1 MKKILSI
8 VSAAFI
14 VFGGT
19 IGVGVGLAAASAQ
32 TVPAQ
37 TVVDAATAPAA
48 ALAAPNT
55 DNCALTPADFAS
67 LTAIQK
73 NPDLTPTQEL
83 NQELTLRRQL
93 LAQTITCATQDAQA
107 LQATL
112 AAVSST
118 AANAPSIQSQLSGK
132 INNAINF
139 YTIESA
145 KVGTAGVS
153 ATEAIAKEM
162 LAWRATNYTPL
173 EGDVNNFALWSA
185 NQALFATAQTRLTQ
199 TVQVVSFIE
208 NAAAGNGDLDTAL
221 STAQSSLATAQSENA
236 AAGTAIGQAQLPDQ
250 TLGFIQQSLQ
260 SLANTYQKFSDLNG
274 LIQKLLPTSGN

>member
-1 MKKILSI
+1 MGAI
-8 VSAAFI
+8 AG
-14 VFGGT
+14 FGIIT
-19 IGVGVGLAAASAQ
+19 AKAQ
-32 TVPAQ
+32 TV
-37 TVVDAATAPAA
+37 AA
-48 ALAAPNT
+48 T
-55 DNCALTPADFAS
+55 DNCAVTSADFAS
-67 LTAIQK
+67 LTAIQT
-73 NPDLTPTQEL
+73 NPALTPSQEL
-83 NQELTLRRQL
+83 SQELTLRRQL

-118 AANAPSIQSQLSGK
+118 AANGPSIQLQLSGK
-132 INNAINF
+132 INEAINF
-139 YTIESA
+139 YGIESA
-145 KVGTAGVS
+145 KVGSAGIT
-153 ATEAIAKEM
+153 ATEAIAKEV

-199 TVQVVSFIE
+199 TAQVVSFIE

-221 STAQSSLATAQSENA
+221 STAQSSFAAAQSENA
-236 AAGTAIGQAQLPDQ
+236 TAGIAISQAQPPDQ
-250 TLGFIQQSLQ
+250 TLGLIQQSLQ